1 MEKIK
6 EDTFSKS
13 NYINYRVNILFYDE
27 KKEEKIDANN
37 IFEIKSLKLPRID
50 ISKSINAKIESKGQ
64 KWRRFRESESQKFLD
79 TRPATIVRIVSKELD
94 SPVFLSRRE
103 VCAVKLLTRVERGCW
118 FSGHVFRLAR
128 EIRKARLYGYGATGV
143 PDGLL
148 CHVRFQ
154 FSLLP
159 FLSFRPFDS
168 CQLARGTWSIDNLFH
183 FSTFRFFGEEFSFF
197 FERRVVSFVK
207 ES

>member
-64 KWRRFRESESQKFLD
+64 KMTSFSRKRTAEISRYAS
-79 TRPATIVRIVSKELD
+79 PAEPRS
-94 SPVFLSRRE
+94 
-103 VCAVKLLTRVERGCW
+103 
-118 FSGHVFRLAR
+118 
-128 EIRKARLYGYGATGV
+128 
-143 PDGLL
+143 
-148 CHVRFQ
+148 
-154 FSLLP
+154 
-159 FLSFRPFDS
+159 
-168 CQLARGTWSIDNLFH
+168 
-183 FSTFRFFGEEFSFF
+183 
-197 FERRVVSFVK
+197 
-207 ES
+207 